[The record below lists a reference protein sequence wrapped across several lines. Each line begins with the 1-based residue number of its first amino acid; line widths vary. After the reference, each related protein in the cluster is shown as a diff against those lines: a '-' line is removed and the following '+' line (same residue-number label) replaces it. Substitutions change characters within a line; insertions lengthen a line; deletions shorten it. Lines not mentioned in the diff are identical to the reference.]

1 MPAIPQNRTSNV
13 KKNNYKP
20 VRGLRK
26 WITARRK
33 RPQGSNT
40 IIHQQ
45 SDTME
50 THAHH
55 LHKAPGEKIW
65 HYVFEF
71 LMLFL
76 AITLGFFVENQR
88 EHFIEH
94 RKAKEYAQSLF
105 DDLKVDTLVLQ
116 RTIDEKMWILSKYDS
131 VQQVLLSPDLRKE
144 HNELIYY
151 VESYLSWNDVFSTQ
165 DVTYRQLL
173 SSGNFRYIKN
183 SALYKKISDY
193 YNLVNRYS
201 ASEPGFGY
209 LKRDDLRA
217 LEAKLFNVE
226 QLASLQNSEALNF
239 YNLVNRPSRK
249 FDPVKDDPESL
260 RLLYLKVA
268 EAKTQTSSTMLL
280 TWLKAAAVELLN
292 DLQKEYHLE

>member
-1 MPAIPQNRTSNV
+1 MS
-13 KKNNYKP
+13 KKSRLPGRNIFTNPK
-20 VRGLRK
+20 
-26 WITARRK
+26 T
-33 RPQGSNT
+33 
-40 IIHQQ
+40 
-45 SDTME
+45 DTME

-116 RTIDEKMWILSKYDS
+116 RTIDEKMWMLAKYDS
-131 VQQVLLSPDLRKE
+131 VQQILLSPALRKE

-151 VESYLSWNDVFSTQ
+151 VEGYLSWNDVFSTQ
-165 DVTYRQLL
+165 DVTYSQLL

-183 SALYKKISDY
+183 STLYKKISDY

-209 LKRDDLRA
+209 MKRDDLRA

-226 QLASLQNSEALNF
+226 QLASLQNSEAQNF
-239 YNLVNRPSRK
+239 YNLVNRPSRE
-249 FDPVKDDPESL
+249 FDMVKDDPESL
-260 RLLYLKVA
+260 RLLYLKVS
-268 EAKTQTSSTMLL
+268 EAKAQTSSTMLL

-292 DLQKEYHLE
+292 DLKNEYHLE